1 LRISIANSLMVL
13 TSQRQAAGTQQAAQ
27 CLTTVRLALGQPKLG
42 LNTERLMRFGMA
54 MKQSSKK
61 MTL

>member
-1 LRISIANSLMVL
+1 MVL